1 MNGRLCPLVI
11 EAKGVIQPR
20 SGGGVLHSLLT
31 SSAAVNM
38 KYTQVK

>member
-1 MNGRLCPLVI
+1 MNGRLCYVL

-20 SGGGVLHSLLT
+20 SGGVLHSLLT
-31 SSAAVNM
+31 SSADAVNM